1 MTTTSSAPA
10 PNSAA
15 AGDPV
20 GLVTEYFGRA
30 IDSLSSWTGR
40 FADDL
45 RRERTGGPVTTE
57 VLDDLVEPYARC
69 TFDSLELPVYG
80 AGFIAALDW
89 LADAR
94 SHLAWWQ
101 GADRAKLVLASQSV
115 NKELIDYSEL
125 EWYRVPQ
132 ATGHPHV
139 AGPYVDYL
147 CSDEYTITVAA
158 PVDLDGE
165 FVGVA
170 GLDLLIDQVE
180 RDLLP
185 RLRAFGDDISIVNGV
200 GRVLLSTSARRE
212 TGDSIRGA
220 ALDGFER
227 GACPGMALE
236 VLTAR

>member
-1 MTTTSSAPA
+1 MTTTTPALQPDSA
-10 PNSAA
+10 SAN
-15 AGDPV
+15 DPV

-30 IDSLSSWTGR
+30 IDCLASWTGLI
-40 FADDL
+40 ADDL
-45 RRERTGGPVTTE
+45 REARAAGPVTTD
-57 VLDDLVEPYARC
+57 VLDALVEPYARR
-69 TFDSLELPVYG
+69 TFESLDLPVYG
-80 AGFIAALDW
+80 AGFIAALDS

-101 GADRAKLVLASQSV
+101 GAERAKLVLASQSV

-132 ATGHPHV
+132 STGHPHV

-158 PVDLDGE
+158 PVHLDGA
-165 FVGVA
+165 FAGVA

-220 ALDGFER
+220 ALEAFER
-227 GACPGMALE
+227 GPCPGMALE

>member
-1 MTTTSSAPA
+1 MTTISPA
-10 PNSAA
+10 TASAA
-15 AGDPV
+15 ATESSPV
-20 GLVTEYFGRA
+20 ALVTAYFGRA
-30 IDSLSSWTGR
+30 IDSLASWTDLL
-40 FADDL
+40 ADDP
-45 RRERTGGPVTTE
+45 RRARAAAPVTTD
-57 VLDDLVEPYARC
+57 VLDELVEPYARR
-69 TFDSLELPVYG
+69 TFDSVDLPVYG
-80 AGFIAALDW
+80 AGFIAALDS

-132 ATGHPHV
+132 STGHPHV

-165 FVGVA
+165 FAGVA
-170 GLDLLIDQVE
+170 GLDVLIDQVE

-220 ALDGFER
+220 ALEAFDR

>member
-1 MTTTSSAPA
+1 MTVTEPVTASSAVA
-10 PNSAA
+10 
-15 AGDPV
+15 V
-20 GLVTEYFGRA
+20 VTEYFGRA
-30 IDSLSSWTGR
+30 IDSLASWTDV

-45 RRERTGGPVTTE
+45 RRARAAGPVTTD
-57 VLDDLVEPYARC
+57 VLDELVEPYARR
-69 TFDSLELPVYG
+69 TFDELDLPVYG
-80 AGFIAALDW
+80 AGFIAALDS

-115 NKELIDYSEL
+115 NKEHIDYSEL

-147 CSDEYTITVAA
+147 CSDEYTITIAA
-158 PVDLDGE
+158 PVALDGE

-185 RLRAFGDDISIVNGV
+185 RLRGFGDDLSIVNGV

-220 ALDGFER
+220 ALEGFVR